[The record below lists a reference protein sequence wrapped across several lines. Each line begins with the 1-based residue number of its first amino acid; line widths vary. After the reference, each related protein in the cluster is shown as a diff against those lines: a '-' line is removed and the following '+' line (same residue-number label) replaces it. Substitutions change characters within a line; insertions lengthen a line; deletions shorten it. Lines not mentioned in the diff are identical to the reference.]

1 MSKLNRKAL
10 RKMLLKEFKMIGM
23 ANMDAIGSAPLG
35 MPSSS
40 CDSCGVS
47 PCGCQAQ
54 DHEMQQDHGFAGE
67 DMGHKSGGVS
77 REDCCEAVKCL
88 IECCSCPVTKQAL
101 LECCED
107 ILAGRHDH

>member
-23 ANMDAIGSAPLG
+23 GNMGTLGSAPLG
-35 MPSSS
+35 MPSRG
-40 CDSCGVS
+40 CGACGES
-47 PCGCQAQ
+47 PCGCQEVQEDYLEAPPVLGQ
-54 DHEMQQDHGFAGE
+54 GQQG
-67 DMGHKSGGVS
+67 SVS

-88 IECCSCPVTKQAL
+88 IECCSCPVTIQAL

-107 ILAGRHDH
+107 ILAGKHDH